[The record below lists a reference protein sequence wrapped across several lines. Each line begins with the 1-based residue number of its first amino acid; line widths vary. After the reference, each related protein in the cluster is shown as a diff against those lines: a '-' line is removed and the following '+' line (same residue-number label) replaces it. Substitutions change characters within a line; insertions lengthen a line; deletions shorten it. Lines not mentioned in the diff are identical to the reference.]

1 MSAEEKED
9 VEKLPRSSADFD
21 QVLRDMLRRSP
32 RLPLVSGEDG
42 CEVGKGRCKSKDF
55 LDERSRTDL
64 RSALSY
70 QYVYYDAQPT

>member
-64 RSALSY
+64 LASATWDSG
-70 QYVYYDAQPT
+70 

>member
-1 MSAEEKED
+1 MSAEEYEE

-32 RLPLVSGEDG
+32 RLVVVSGDDG

-55 LDERSRTDL
+55 LEERSRTDL
-64 RSALSY
+64 LASLTRGSG
-70 QYVYYDAQPT
+70 